1 VIEMKRNVLILSA
14 GRRVELLEAFRSE
27 LKKRFPDGLV
37 YAVDLKPSLSAA
49 CHVADGSFAV
59 PRVTAAEYVDFL
71 LELCLK
77 YAIGLV
83 IPTIDTELL
92 PLAVVKRRFEE
103 NGIHLIISSPE
114 LIRLCRDKRKTAHL
128 FEKIGVSYPE
138 IYPREALRYPC
149 FAKPYD
155 GSCSVGASV
164 VMSPDQLTFSILQDE
179 KIIFQQLI
187 DQAFTEYTVDA
198 YYDRTGGL
206 RCLVP
211 RERIEVRAGEV
222 NKGATRK
229 NKLYDYLLP
238 RLSLI
243 DGLTGCITFQFFA
256 NLDEELFYAL
266 EVNPR
271 FGGGY
276 PLSYSAGANYPGWL
290 IDEYYMGRSVEFYD
304 DWQPDLLMLRYD
316 AKVVVH
322 A

>member
-1 VIEMKRNVLILSA
+1 MKRNVLILSA

-27 LKKRFPDGLV
+27 LKKRVPDGLV
-37 YAVDLKPSLSAA
+37 YAVDLTPGLSAA

-59 PRVTAAEYVDFL
+59 PRVTAVEYVDFL
-71 LELCLK
+71 LEFCLK
-77 YAIGLV
+77 HDIGLV

-138 IYPREALRYPC
+138 IYPREAIRYPC
-149 FAKPYD
+149 FTKPYD

-164 VMSPDQLTFSILQDE
+164 VLSPDQLTYSMLQDE

-198 YYDRTGGL
+198 YYDRTGVL

-222 NKGATRK
+222 SKGATRK
-229 NKLYDYLLP
+229 NNLYDYLLP

-243 DGLTGCITFQFFA
+243 DGLSGCITFQFFA
-256 NLDEELFYAL
+256 NIDEELFYAL